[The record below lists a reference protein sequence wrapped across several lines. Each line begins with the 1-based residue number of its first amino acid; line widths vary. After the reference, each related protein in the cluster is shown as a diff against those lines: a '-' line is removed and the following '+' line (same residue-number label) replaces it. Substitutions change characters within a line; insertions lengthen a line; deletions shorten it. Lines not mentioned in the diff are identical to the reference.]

1 MKKVYISQKKRKW
14 TNREKT
20 CIIRQYGKR
29 KEGENMVFLDMKGR
43 RRVCECNV
51 NYSPE
56 GIYHPDR
63 VMEVYDLL
71 YLTEGSW
78 EIWEEEQCCFLQ
90 KGQVLLLEPGRHH
103 YSRKKCT
110 PGMRNMYIHFERMEG
125 DGTGQ
130 GEGIMIPKISDC
142 AGSREVQRL
151 FEQMAE
157 TFWSGGVHRER
168 RLTALLELLLCELSS
183 EEENGTAGKDPLIRE
198 ILQRFY
204 AEPERFFSPAE
215 LAADCGYS
223 VRTLSGRFKKYT
235 GKSIHQYQMQLK
247 LDMARSQIRQDPARG
262 LKDIAGSFGFY
273 DEFQFSRLFRRQFGY
288 PPSACRTGADL
299 K

>member
-1 MKKVYISQKKRKW
+1 MDKSRKNMYNPAIERKQTKEDDRMVYLTMQ
-14 TNREKT
+14 
-20 CIIRQYGKR
+20 
-29 KEGENMVFLDMKGR
+29 GR
-43 RRVCECNV
+43 RKVCECNV

-56 GIYHPDR
+56 GIHHPDR

-78 EIWEEEQCCFLQ
+78 EIWEGNSCCFLQ
-90 KGQVLLLEPGRHH
+90 KGQVLLLEPGIRH

-110 PGMRNMYIHFERMEG
+110 PGMRNIYIHFERLEG
-125 DGTGQ
+125 DGGET
-130 GEGIMIPKISDC
+130 GEGVRIPKVSEC
-142 AGSREVQRL
+142 AGRREVAGL
-151 FEQMAE
+151 FEQMAQ
-157 TFWSGGVHRER
+157 TFWSGGPHKEKKM
-168 RLTALLELLLCELSS
+168 TALLELLLCELDT
-183 EEENGTAGKDPLIRE
+183 EEMDKTAGHDPLIRE

-204 AEPERFFSPAE
+204 AAPERFFSPEE
-215 LAADCGYS
+215 LAENYGYS

-247 LDMARSQIRQDPARG
+247 LDMARSQIRQDQARG
-262 LKDIAGSFGFY
+262 LKDIARSFGFY
-273 DEFQFSRLFRRQFGY
+273 DEFQFSRLFKRQFGC